1 MSGRERSDKGEREM
15 DPDTL
20 RLIANQPISFFA
32 SSSNAVSTHHLHI
45 TPPPLTR
52 RSALLGGIGLL
63 ALPTSR
69 LAAAPAPQQSDV
81 WPHSSQVPGGI
92 ARLSL
97 GPAATRPV
105 AHLHEGHGDVPLL
118 VLGDVIE
125 WTALVG
131 IALAAVPGESS
142 ITVQTADSGQRQVA
156 YTVAPKQYREQRL
169 KVAPGT
175 VDLSPEDE
183 ARYERERAHQA
194 TVMATFT
201 EPLPQALRMRVPV
214 PGRRSSSFG
223 LRRVFNGQSRN
234 PHSGMDIAAATGTPV
249 AAPLPGRVID
259 TGDYFFNGNTVW
271 LDHGGGLLS
280 MVCHLSAI
288 DVKPGDLL
296 KTGERL
302 GAVGATGRATGPH
315 LHWSVMLNRA
325 MVDPALFLAA

>member
-1 MSGRERSDKGEREM
+1 MKHM
-15 DPDTL
+15 
-20 RLIANQPISFFA
+20 N
-32 SSSNAVSTHHLHI
+32 
-45 TPPPLTR
+45 R
-52 RSALLGGIGLL
+52 RSALFSGLGLL
-63 ALPTSR
+63 ALPASR
-69 LAAAPAPQQSDV
+69 LAAAAPPPSHLNANASADV
-81 WPHSSQVPGGI
+81 WPDAAQVPGGV

-105 AHLHEGHGDVPLL
+105 AQAGEVPLL
-118 VLGDVIE
+118 VLGDAIE

-131 IALAAVPGESS
+131 IPLSAAPGEAS
-142 ITVQTADSGQRQVA
+142 ISVQLEGGGQRQIS
-156 YTVAPKQYREQRL
+156 YTIAPKRYSEQRL

-175 VDLSPEDE
+175 VDLSPDNQ
-183 ARYERERAHQA
+183 ARYEGERAHLAQ
-194 TVMATFT
+194 VMATFS

-234 PHSGMDIAAATGTPV
+234 PHSGMDIAAGTGTPV
-249 AAPLPGRVID
+249 RAPLPGRVID

-280 MVCHLSAI
+280 MMCHLSAI
-288 DVKPGDLL
+288 DVAPGDLL

-302 GAVGATGRATGPH
+302 GAVGATGRVTGPH

-325 MVDPALFLAA
+325 MVDPALFLIA